1 MATLLELHHRTLTVS
16 RDLVRRVAPDVLG
29 AATPCADWDL
39 GELLAHMAGQ
49 NHGFAAAADGPS
61 TTTGDFEPRNVAAD
75 PAGIYSASVDRVL
88 AAVAAEGATERT
100 WHLAEFSPRQDFP
113 GQVAL
118 GFHLIDYVAH
128 GWDVARA
135 IGTDPVFDDEV
146 LTTAVRIAE
155 QVPDGPARL
164 APGAAFAPRLPT
176 ADPDADLLVTFLR
189 LLGRDPDWRA

>member
-16 RDLVRRVAPDVLG
+16 RDLVGRVGPDALG
-29 AATPCADWDL
+29 APTPCADWDL
-39 GELLAHMAGQ
+39 GALLAHMTGQ

-61 TTTGDFEPRNVAAD
+61 TTTEDFLPRDVAAD
-75 PAGIYSASVDRVL
+75 PAAGYDTSVDRVL

-113 GQVAL
+113 GQSAL

-135 IGTDPVFDDEV
+135 LGTDVAFDDEV
-146 LTTAVRIAE
+146 LATAVRIAE

-164 APGAAFAPRLPT
+164 VPGAAFAPRLPV
-176 ADPDADLLVTFLR
+176 ADPDSDLLATFLR
-189 LLGRDPDWRA
+189 LLGRDPAWRA

>member
-16 RDLVRRVAPDVLG
+16 RDLVSRVAPDALG
-29 AATPCADWDL
+29 APTPCADWDL
-39 GELLAHMAGQ
+39 GELLAHMTGQ
-49 NHGFAAAADGPS
+49 NHGFAAAADGPV
-61 TTTGDFEPRNVAAD
+61 TTTEDFRPRSVGAD

-88 AAVAAEGATERT
+88 AAVAAEGATDRP

-113 GQVAL
+113 GQSAL

-155 QVPDGPARL
+155 QVPDDPARRV
-164 APGAAFAPRLPT
+164 PGAAFAPRRSST
-176 ADPDADLLVTFLR
+176 DPDAGLLPTFLG
-189 LLGRDPDWRA
+189 LLGRDPAWRA